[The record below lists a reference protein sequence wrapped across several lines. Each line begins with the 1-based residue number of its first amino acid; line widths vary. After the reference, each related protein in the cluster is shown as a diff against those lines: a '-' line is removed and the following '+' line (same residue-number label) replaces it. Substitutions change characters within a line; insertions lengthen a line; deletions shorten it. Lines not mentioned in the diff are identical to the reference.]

1 MNLLFDATWSV
12 LVVCNQK
19 LDDDNKSTTKSITKA
34 VDDYILTNHS
44 ERKNLL
50 PELLANHGKNLQKL
64 AATKLFRV
72 YLDSHM
78 KSGVMSLY
86 YLEVSMFILFTFL
99 FARYSIAFKHCKSW
113 YELTL
118 IDFSEEDFSSLH
130 TYMLLI
136 MSLVAEELFWGVSLA
151 IYFLLR
157 ELAQFWA
164 LFKLGVHMSWF
175 DDYWN
180 FIDVMASGGTIALCA
195 YSVRNGPGPGY
206 EQFASFISIFVWLK
220 LLGKLIR
227 RSPYRYLFLTLKL
240 TLNVFSGYM
249 KAYSQSIATF
259 VLMLSQILR
268 DLRSFLGVLLI
279 VIVMFGHAF
288 YLVLSHTTIA
298 GDKGWSWIWN
308 HTEFNSTIYDAT
320 PNFQSI
326 DGQDCWSDGWYD
338 SSTQLVRCNCHY
350 DQNATEIYFFTN
362 VTNST
367 TTNNFNDD
375 MYEGDIDFSTV
386 PSTAFSLYL
395 MVLGNFEPAAITG
408 LWANALFFFYSFL
421 VFIILLNVLIAIVS
435 DSYDD
440 VLVKSSELFW
450 LNRTNLIAEITSTFG
465 WALIEDG
472 NANIAMRTWFLVL
485 KFLGAFKDNLRI
497 AYGVKSDHK
506 WSIKKNKWY
515 GVAWRG
521 GSLSCR

>member
-1 MNLLFDATWSV
+1 
-12 LVVCNQK
+12 
-19 LDDDNKSTTKSITKA
+19 
-34 VDDYILTNHS
+34 
-44 ERKNLL
+44 
-50 PELLANHGKNLQKL
+50 
-64 AATKLFRV
+64 
-72 YLDSHM
+72 
-78 KSGVMSLY
+78 
-86 YLEVSMFILFTFL
+86 
-99 FARYSIAFKHCKSW
+99 
-113 YELTL
+113 
-118 IDFSEEDFSSLH
+118 
-130 TYMLLI
+130 
-136 MSLVAEELFWGVSLA
+136 MSLVAEELFWGLSLA

-206 EQFASFISIFVWLK
+206 EQFASFVSIFVWLK
-220 LLGKLIR
+220 LL
-227 RSPYRYLFLTLKL
+227 
-240 TLNVFSGYM
+240 GYM

-288 YLVLSHTTIA
+288 YLVLSHTTIV

-338 SSTQLVRCNCHY
+338 SSTQLVKCNSHY
-350 DQNATEIYFFTN
+350 DQNATEIYFFAN

-421 VFIILLNVLIAIVS
+421 VFIILLNILIAIVS

-450 LNRTNLIAEITSTFG
+450 LSRTNLIAEITSTFG

-506 WSIKKNKWY
+506 CYLPLLIHSIYLRRIKGRGEVEKKGLDLSIESNSSDWSGRVLDIVKRVNKQTSSESSKTNEKIKHLTEDVRSLKKKLDESEKKREEMFDIMLEIRDQVRK
-515 GVAWRG
+515 GGEVGKLRDGGEGRG
-521 GSLSCR
+521 GDEGGREE